1 MKNFKEIV
9 QQYLNKNKKYDI
21 LTVGI
26 ENDSDYFFLKNSF
39 IDSDITSIVSNI
51 SEINFNT
58 TRIIEM
64 EANNFRGLRMLFF
77 YSRFDCIIDN
87 RTIPDNEKMNLFKY
101 LFEIIKENGI
111 YIINNITNCS
121 PDNKLFKNIENI
133 EFYNNSVLIKQN

>member
-1 MKNFKEIV
+1 MKNFKEIA

-26 ENDSDYFFLKNSF
+26 ENDSDFFCLKNSF

-51 SEINFNT
+51 SEINFDT

-77 YSRFDCIIDN
+77 HSRFDCIIDN

-121 PDNKLFKNIENI
+121 SDNKLFKNIENI
-133 EFYNNSVLIKQN
+133 EFYNSSVLIKQN